1 MDNLYQLLMI
11 DLRVASVQH
20 WQRSY
25 LSTVTWTVNEIVID
39 RLQMTFGH
47 FY

>member
-1 MDNLYQLLMI
+1 MDNLYQLFII

-20 WQRSY
+20 WQLSY
-25 LSTVTWTVNEIVID
+25 LYIVIWTVNDTVID